1 MAAAQAIELGLWA
14 VQNVMIWTCVSPAF
28 FRTPRQR
35 AHSFVSIVAQVM
47 AISPMLILA
56 RAAAEA
62 AAAHPAHSL
71 FFASTT
77 PSRTLDPPTVLT
89 RIVTLH
95 EHSDGDARHD
105 TDAELGDAKYA
116 VDPDAFVNYAV
127 PARPLT
133 RAVKSKVSTAR
144 LGPAGRARVDRLSA
158 E

>member
-62 AAAHPAHSL
+62 ASAHPAHSL
-71 FFASTT
+71 FFASTA
-77 PSRTLDPPTVLT
+77 PSRTLDPPNALT
-89 RIVTLH
+89 GVVTLR
-95 EHSDGDARHD
+95 ERFEGDARHD
-105 TDAELGDAKYA
+105 TDAELGNVKHA
-116 VDPDAFVNYAV
+116 VDPDAFVDYAV
-127 PARPLT
+127 PSGPLT
-133 RAVKSKVSTAR
+133 RAMKSKVSSGRPVAR
-144 LGPAGRARVDRLSA
+144 A
-158 E
+158 